1 MDRYMEDKD
10 QNIIG
15 SNKMEE
21 LEFPKRTLHFF
32 KTNKEN
38 YTPRINEL
46 FRDGLMPFDVK
57 VTFSKEVCLL

>member
-1 MDRYMEDKD
+1 
-10 QNIIG
+10 
-15 SNKMEE
+15 MEE